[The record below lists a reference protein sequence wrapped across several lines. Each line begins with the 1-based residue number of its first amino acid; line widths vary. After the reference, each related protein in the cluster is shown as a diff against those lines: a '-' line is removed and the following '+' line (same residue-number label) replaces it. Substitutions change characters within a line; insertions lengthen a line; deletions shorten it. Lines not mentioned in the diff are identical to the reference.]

1 MPETTWDQLEKA
13 FRLNKFNTF
22 LIARVS
28 LNLVIHG
35 GIADTAKLG
44 EGTFGDADLD

>member
-1 MPETTWDQLEKA
+1 M
-13 FRLNKFNTF
+13 NKFNTF

-28 LNLVIHG
+28 PDPIIHG

-44 EGTFGDADLD
+44 EGNFGDADLDQLARQA